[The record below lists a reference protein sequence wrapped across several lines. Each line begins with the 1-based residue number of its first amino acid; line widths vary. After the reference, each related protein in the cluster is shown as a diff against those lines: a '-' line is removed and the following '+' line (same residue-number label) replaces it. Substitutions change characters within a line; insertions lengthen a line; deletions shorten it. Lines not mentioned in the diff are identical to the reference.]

1 MIYFKLFLRLII
13 KIIFVIPITAFLLI
27 MLSIG
32 LLVRFKYWLYDDI
45 EDDWDE
51 NINELVI
58 QDIKKELKDLSTKI

>member
-13 KIIFVIPITAFLLI
+13 KIIFVIPITVILLI

-58 QDIKKELKDLSTKI
+58 QDIKKELKDLYTKI

>member
-13 KIIFVIPITAFLLI
+13 KIIFVIPITVILLI

-58 QDIKKELKDLSTKI
+58 QDIKKELKDFYTKI

>member
-13 KIIFVIPITAFLLI
+13 KIIFVIPITVILLI
-27 MLSIG
+27 MLSNG

-45 EDDWDE
+45 EDDWDK

-58 QDIKKELKDLSTKI
+58 QEIKKELKDFYTKI